1 MALTH
6 SPSIV
11 RNGLVLHLDAA
22 NTKSYPGSGTIWTDL
37 SSRGNNGT
45 LTNGP
50 AYTSSNNGSIVFDG
64 INDFVTLGAP
74 AGYLANIGTVIFWM
88 NPTNSTSNTV
98 FMQYANDSNR
108 MRLTHDTSR
117 IVAFSGFSSTD
128 LSFTS
133 ATNSV
138 PVNSWTHVS
147 YTYNFSANSFAL
159 YINGILSSSVIDT
172 DVPDIGAIGEITLGC
187 AKDFDN
193 PSPYY
198 AGFYTGR
205 LANFLCYNR
214 VLTDIEIRQNF
225 EAHRD
230 RYGI

>member
-1 MALTH
+1 MGITYNT
-6 SPSIV
+6 SIV

-22 NTKSYPGSGTIWTDL
+22 NRKSYPGTGTTWTD
-37 SSRGNNGT
+37 SSGLNNNGT
-45 LTNGP
+45 LTNGVSYQSVNQG
-50 AYTSSNNGSIVFDG
+50 AFNFDG
-64 INDFVTLGAP
+64 IDDFVTLGAP

-138 PVNSWTHVS
+138 PVNRWTHVS

-205 LANFLCYNR
+205 LANFLCYN
-214 VLTDIEIRQNF
+214 N
-225 EAHRD
+225 
-230 RYGI
+230 